1 MAANEAVP
9 ENRVFI
15 KRISMN
21 EGFRYQVCTHAKLSR
36 WIVAA
41 KRQKIL
47 MYIKGV
53 KIKQRF
59 RDFTN
64 IYLCILCHIGL
75 ISTSTLLQ
83 SLVAT

>member
-1 MAANEAVP
+1 MMAAKEAVP
-9 ENRVFI
+9 ENRGFI

-21 EGFRYQVCTHAKLSR
+21 EGFRYKVCTHAKLSR

-53 KIKQRF
+53 KIKQRVQELY
-59 RDFTN
+59 N
-64 IYLCILCHIGL
+64 IYLCILA
-75 ISTSTLLQ
+75 STVSYKLLCTL
-83 SLVAT
+83 SP

>member
-1 MAANEAVP
+1 
-9 ENRVFI
+9 
-15 KRISMN
+15 MN
-21 EGFRYQVCTHAKLSR
+21 EGFRYQVCTNAKLSR

-59 RDFTN
+59 RNFTG
-64 IYLCILCHIGL
+64 IFIDLF
-75 ISTSTLLQ
+75 STSSHL
-83 SLVAT
+83 SFRVDC

>member
-1 MAANEAVP
+1 
-9 ENRVFI
+9 
-15 KRISMN
+15 MN

-59 RDFTN
+59 RNFTN
-64 IYLCILCHIGL
+64 IYLCILWFDFYIY
-75 ISTSTLLQ
+75 STAKSRDTGSSLLFKLYL
-83 SLVAT
+83 SVSYR

>member
-1 MAANEAVP
+1 MAAKEVVP
-9 ENRVFI
+9 ENRDFI

-21 EGFRYQVCTHAKLSR
+21 EGFRYQVCTCAKLSR

-53 KIKQRF
+53 KIKRRF
-59 RDFTN
+59 RNFIILLLLYWFGSC
-64 IYLCILCHIGL
+64 IYLSLPGY
-75 ISTSTLLQ
+75 STT
-83 SLVAT
+83 